1 MLELER
7 GTEHLQM
14 KNFRTIATSL
24 LLFQHCLF
32 PVTIFAEEAPV
43 EIDTEL
49 VQRLQE
55 QNELPAIESNP
66 PTTEST
72 AEEPVHTEPAEVPT
86 TEDSNPEQPE
96 QPKQPETVETTEPP
110 IPETSEETVETTT
123 PSAED
128 GKESSEGN
136 GLPSP
141 VLPKEEETEQLMVL
155 PEAMRMSTYSLPNL
169 NAYRPYLVNNG
180 RSAYIE
186 GKMQRAT
193 NRTLTLGA
201 EAGAVQRF
209 TVTFDAYAMVQGVG
223 NDWISWI
230 ASNLSTAPD
239 YYFKQMYYG
248 NHPSFSNPYTLNNL
262 RWSGVP
268 SYLSVTATPTISGR
282 QVTINVTIVRT
293 KATTIDTNEKDTI
306 RLLGNLTMGTTAV
319 APEVNNYSKKIAD
332 VNYSD
337 AVIGEIV
344 VNNPKP
350 SVAIKDSV
358 DVEATRNEL
367 SQDTIKSWFTTLP
380 SNSNDYTFSATG
392 PASWAPGATGTA
404 TVVMKH
410 NSNGTTHTFTTRYT
424 VRDTQKPTAK
434 FKTQGVE
441 IEARRTGGWTRADL
455 LKFID
460 GDLQDNWSL
469 PENIRIEATD
479 NNGIYPLAGRA
490 PGNTWAYIDIYDE
503 AGNQYGEY
511 VEFKIVD
518 TQAPTGTVKSGTIDV
533 EARRSTN
540 LSQQELRELFTTLN
554 DNWTLSENIKV
565 YLVDDFGTATTVV
578 GKAPGTETTFYL
590 QLEDEAGNISR
601 NVGSKRIRIVD
612 TQAPTATV
620 KTQGVEIEARRS
632 GDWTRADLL
641 KFIDGDLQDNW
652 SLPENIRIE
661 ATDNNGIYPL
671 AGRAPGNTWAYIDI
685 YDEAG
690 NKNGNYAEFKIVDTQ
705 APTGTVKSDIT
716 IEARRNGDLSQA
728 ELRGFFSTMSDNW
741 TLSENMKVHLV
752 DGNGTATTIAGRAP
766 GTHDFYLQL
775 EDEAGNKSARTS
787 VTIRIVDT
795 QAPTGTVKSEVEVVE
810 ARRSGDLSQAELR
823 GFFSTISDNWT
834 LSENMKVHLLDA
846 TGTATTV
853 AGKEPSTRIFYLQL
867 EDEAGNKSSHMYIR
881 IRIVDTQAPTGTL
894 NTVVPTFEYRTQGD
908 WSRDELLTFFN
919 GELSDNWSEHKNITA
934 TMDRSIVDFSP
945 SVNLQQATLTLTD
958 EAGNKQ
964 SYPVQFLL
972 TSFVIQP
979 NVLIQAQRLPALSK
993 ETIKSWFQGLP
1004 SMVDDHYDFS
1014 TPESAN
1020 GWEPGKTGQANVT
1033 IRSKLT
1039 NATQQKATNYTV
1051 VDTQAPEGTVKYRQT
1066 FEANRSRDF
1075 TQEELRQ
1082 IFQSLSDNWSLLENI
1097 TLKTSNL
1104 AGLSP
1109 NVSGYHY
1116 LLKITAADEEKNS
1129 RVFENVAVVIKDT
1142 QAPTATIKGETIA
1155 VEARRTGGLT
1165 REELLRFVDGG
1176 LSDNWSLPADISLA
1190 VVVPQ
1195 GTGYV
1200 AVDVNQKPGTVIT
1213 GHLLMTDEFGN
1224 QTIPGPKNQV
1234 SLLIRDTQ
1242 APTGTVKG
1250 EVEIE
1255 VRKSGD
1261 LSQAE
1266 LRGFLTT
1273 MSDNWTSQGNI
1284 NVHLVDANGA
1294 AATVAGKAPGTHTF
1308 YLQLEDETG
1317 NKSLGM
1323 SIPIRIV
1330 DTQAP
1335 TGIARDNVEA
1345 EARRS
1350 GNLSQAELRWHIIL
1364 ISDNWTLSENIK
1376 IHLVDAN
1383 GAAATVAGK
1392 APGTHNFHLQ
1402 LEDEAGNKSSRMS
1415 VSIRIVDTQRPTGT
1429 MKDNIEVEAR
1439 RSGDLSQ
1446 AELRKMYTTMNDNWT
1461 LPEDM
1466 KVQLSFCDGITTVA
1480 GIAPGKT
1487 VTGVF
1492 RLKDEAGNQSFPIGS
1507 FIRIV
1512 DTQAPTATIKT
1523 KGVEIEARRTGE
1535 WTREDL
1541 LKFIDGDLQDNWSL
1555 PEDIRIEATDNHG
1568 IIQLAGRG
1576 PGDNWAYIDI
1586 YDEAGNKYS
1595 RYAEFKIVDTQAP
1608 TGTLNTVI
1616 PTFEYRTQGDWSRE
1630 ELLTFFSG
1638 ELSDNWS
1645 EHKNITPTM
1654 DRSIVDFSPSVILQ
1668 QATLTLTDEAGNKR
1682 SYPVQFFL
1690 TSFVIEP
1697 NVLIQA
1703 QRMPALSKET
1713 IKSWF
1718 QGLPS
1723 MVDEHYDFSTPESA
1737 NGWEPGKAGQANV
1750 TIRNKVTN
1758 ATQQTTT
1765 NYTVVDTQSPEGRV
1779 KTSRV
1784 TMEADRSRNFTQEEL
1799 RQFFEELSDN
1809 WSYLED
1815 ITLKSSGSLSSLGP
1829 NTANNHYILAIT
1841 ATDEEKN
1848 SKRFE
1853 RALVRINDTQAPT
1866 GTVKNEHMDIEAR
1879 RTGDL
1884 SQAELRQ
1891 FFTSVN
1897 DNWTLSKDIRFHLVN
1912 ADGSA
1917 TSIAGMNPGTS
1928 LDAYIQ
1934 LEDEAGNKSSPMKI
1948 SANIVDTTGPQ
1959 GKLKENLAFQKG
1971 SAEPNARDYLDGE
1984 PSDNWTA
1991 PEAIK
1996 VTVAYENNADF
2007 TDLTV
2012 GTHKFVLTLADEYG
2026 NTTDLSGELE
2036 IKMNLKG
2043 YVDVTIPARISFA
2056 ESKESG
2062 GIVSPKYQ
2070 IQNNSNEELTVSVAS
2085 MTSQSQTEKL
2095 TDIDLLM
2102 SNNYNDATI
2111 PLIENGQNLSQK
2123 TELVTLPK
2131 KTSSFAFSLYGTVGQ
2146 NFDFDSLT
2154 DPLKPQYAVQF
2165 NFEIN

>member
-1 MLELER
+1 MILDRLMMFELER

-32 PVTIFAEEAPV
+32 PVTIFAEEVPV

-55 QNELPAIESNP
+55 QNELPAIESSP
-66 PTTEST
+66 PTTEAT
-72 AEEPVHTEPAEVPT
+72 TEEPVHTEPAEVPT
-86 TEDSNPEQPE
+86 TEESNPEQPEQSE

-110 IPETSEETVETTT
+110 IPETSEETVETLT

-128 GKESSEGN
+128 CKESSEEN

-141 VLPKEEETEQLMVL
+141 VLSKKEETEQLMVL

-169 NAYRPYLVNNG
+169 NTYRPYLVNNG
-180 RSAYIE
+180 KSAYIE
-186 GKMQRAT
+186 DKMQKAT
-193 NRTLTLGA
+193 NRKLTLGA

-209 TVTFDAYAMVQGVG
+209 TVTFDTYAMVQGVG

-282 QVTINVTIVRT
+282 QVTINVLVTRLE
-293 KATTIDTNEKDTI
+293 ATNSNTNEKDTI

-337 AVIGEIV
+337 AVIGEII

-350 SVAIKDSV
+350 SVVIKDSV
-358 DVEATRNEL
+358 DVEATRNAL

-410 NSNGTTHTFTTRYT
+410 NSNGTTQTFTTRYT
-424 VRDTQKPTAK
+424 VRDTQKPTATV
-434 FKTQGVE
+434 KTQGVE
-441 IEARRTGGWTRADL
+441 IEARRSGDWTRADL
-455 LKFID
+455 MKFID

-490 PGNTWAYIDIYDE
+490 PGNTWAYLDIYDE
-503 AGNQYGEY
+503 A
-511 VEFKIVD
+511 K
-518 TQAPTGTVKSGTIDV
+518 
-533 EARRSTN
+533 
-540 LSQQELRELFTTLN
+540 
-554 DNWTLSENIKV
+554 
-565 YLVDDFGTATTVV
+565 
-578 GKAPGTETTFYL
+578 
-590 QLEDEAGNISR
+590 
-601 NVGSKRIRIVD
+601 
-612 TQAPTATV
+612 
-620 KTQGVEIEARRS
+620 
-632 GDWTRADLL
+632 
-641 KFIDGDLQDNW
+641 
-652 SLPENIRIE
+652 
-661 ATDNNGIYPL
+661 
-671 AGRAPGNTWAYIDI
+671 
-685 YDEAG
+685 

-705 APTGTVKSDIT
+705 APTGT
-716 IEARRNGDLSQA
+716 
-728 ELRGFFSTMSDNW
+728 
-741 TLSENMKVHLV
+741 
-752 DGNGTATTIAGRAP
+752 
-766 GTHDFYLQL
+766 
-775 EDEAGNKSARTS
+775 
-787 VTIRIVDT
+787 
-795 QAPTGTVKSEVEVVE
+795 
-810 ARRSGDLSQAELR
+810 
-823 GFFSTISDNWT
+823 
-834 LSENMKVHLLDA
+834 
-846 TGTATTV
+846 
-853 AGKEPSTRIFYLQL
+853 
-867 EDEAGNKSSHMYIR
+867 
-881 IRIVDTQAPTGTL
+881 L
-894 NTVVPTFEYRTQGD
+894 NTVVPAFEYRTQGD
-908 WSRDELLTFFN
+908 WSREELLTFFT

-934 TMDRSIVDFSP
+934 TMDRSIIDFSP
-945 SVNLQQATLTLTD
+945 SINLQQATLTLTD
-958 EAGNKQ
+958 EAGNKR

-979 NVLIQAQRLPALSK
+979 NVVIQAQRMPELSK

-1004 SMVDDHYDFS
+1004 SMVDEHYDFS

-1020 GWEPGKTGQANVT
+1020 GWEPGKSGQANVT
-1033 IRSKLT
+1033 IRNKVT
-1039 NATQQKATNYTV
+1039 NTTQLQTTNYTV
-1051 VDTQAPEGTVKYRQT
+1051 VDTEAPEGTVKYRHT
-1066 FEANRSRDF
+1066 IEANRSRDF

-1082 IFQSLSDNWSLLENI
+1082 IFQSLSDNWSLPENI

-1176 LSDNWSLPADISLA
+1176 LSDNWSLPADISLS

-1200 AVDVNQKPGTVIT
+1200 AMDVNQKPGTVIT
-1213 GHLLMTDEFGN
+1213 GHLLLTDEFGN

-1234 SLLIRDTQ
+1234 SLNIRDTQ
-1242 APTGTVKG
+1242 VPTGTVRQDVS
-1250 EVEIE
+1250 VEA
-1255 VRKSGD
+1255 RRSGD
-1261 LSQAE
+1261 LSETE
-1266 LRGFLTT
+1266 LHGFMAT
-1273 MSDNWTSQGNI
+1273 MSDNWTLAENMK
-1284 NVHLVDANGA
+1284 VYLVDAGGMVT
-1294 AATVAGKAPGTHTF
+1294 TVAGKAPGTHTF
-1308 YLQLEDETG
+1308 YLQLEDEAG
-1317 NKSLGM
+1317 NKSARM
-1323 SIPIRIV
+1323 SVQIRIV

-1335 TGIARDNVEA
+1335 AGTVRSSVDV

-1350 GNLSQAELRWHIIL
+1350 GELSQEELNRIVITKD
-1364 ISDNWTLSENIK
+1364 DNWTLAENIK
-1376 IHLVDAN
+1376 IRLVELN
-1383 GAAATVAGK
+1383 GSAFPIAGYS
-1392 APGTHNFHLQ
+1392 PGAIVNAYIQ
-1402 LEDEAGNKSSRMS
+1402 LEDEAGNKSNLMNL
-1415 VSIRIVDTQRPTGT
+1415 VINIVDRQAPTGT
-1429 MKDNIEVEAR
+1429 VKSETIDVEAR
-1439 RSGDLSQ
+1439 RTGELSQ
-1446 AELRKMYTTMNDNWT
+1446 LELQQFFTMMNDNWT
-1461 LPEDM
+1461 LPENL
-1466 KVQLSFCDGITTVA
+1466 KAHLVN
-1480 GIAPGKT
+1480 
-1487 VTGVF
+1487 VTGAEVSI
-1492 RLKDEAGNQSFPIGS
+1492 AGYKPGTIVPSFNS
-1507 FIRIV
+1507 Y
-1512 DTQAPTATIKT
+1512 
-1523 KGVEIEARRTGE
+1523 
-1535 WTREDL
+1535 
-1541 LKFIDGDLQDNWSL
+1541 
-1555 PEDIRIEATDNHG
+1555 
-1568 IIQLAGRG
+1568 IQLE
-1576 PGDNWAYIDI
+1576 
-1586 YDEAGNKYS
+1586 DEVGNKS
-1595 RYAEFKIVDTQAP
+1595 MLMPI
-1608 TGTLNTVI
+1608 TLRI
-1616 PTFEYRTQGDWSRE
+1616 
-1630 ELLTFFSG
+1630 
-1638 ELSDNWS
+1638 
-1645 EHKNITPTM
+1645 
-1654 DRSIVDFSPSVILQ
+1654 
-1668 QATLTLTDEAGNKR
+1668 
-1682 SYPVQFFL
+1682 
-1690 TSFVIEP
+1690 
-1697 NVLIQA
+1697 
-1703 QRMPALSKET
+1703 
-1713 IKSWF
+1713 
-1718 QGLPS
+1718 
-1723 MVDEHYDFSTPESA
+1723 
-1737 NGWEPGKAGQANV
+1737 
-1750 TIRNKVTN
+1750 
-1758 ATQQTTT
+1758 
-1765 NYTVVDTQSPEGRV
+1765 VDTQSPEGRV
-1779 KTSRV
+1779 KTARV

-1829 NTANNHYILAIT
+1829 NTENNHYVLAIT

-1853 RALVRINDTQAPT
+1853 RALIRINDTQAPT

-1879 RTGDL
+1879 KTGNL

-1897 DNWTLSKDIRFHLVN
+1897 DNWTLSKDIKFHLVN

-1971 SAEPNARDYLDGE
+1971 STEPNARDYLDGE

-1996 VTVAYENNADF
+1996 VTVAYENNAQF

-2026 NTTDLSGELE
+2026 NTTDISGELE
-2036 IKMNLKG
+2036 IKMNMKG

-2102 SNNYNDATI
+2102 SNNYNDSTI

-2154 DPLKPQYAVQF
+2154 DPLKPQYALQF
-2165 NFEIN
+2165 NFAIN

>member
-1 MLELER
+1 
-7 GTEHLQM
+7 M

-96 QPKQPETVETTEPP
+96 QSEQPKQPETVETTEPP

-169 NAYRPYLVNNG
+169 NEYRHHLVDNG

-193 NRTLTLGA
+193 NRELTLGA
-201 EAGAVQRF
+201 GAGAVQRF
-209 TVTFDAYAMVQGVG
+209 TVTFDAYTMVQAPG
-223 NDWISWI
+223 NGWISWI

-239 YYFKQMYYG
+239 FYFQQMYYG
-248 NHPSFSNPYTLNNL
+248 DHPSFSNPYTLNNL
-262 RWSGVP
+262 RGSGVP

-282 QVTINVTIVRT
+282 QVTIDVLIIRM
-293 KATTIDTNEKDTI
+293 KTTTVDTNETDTI

-319 APEVNNYSKKIAD
+319 APQVNNYSKKIAD
-332 VNYSD
+332 VNYPD

-344 VNNPKP
+344 VKNPKP
-350 SVAIKDSV
+350 SAAIKDSV
-358 DVEATRNEL
+358 DVEATRNAL

-434 FKTQGVE
+434 FKNAE
-441 IEARRTGGWTRADL
+441 IEARRTGGWTREDL

-460 GDLQDNWSL
+460 GNLQDNWSL

-479 NNGIYPLAGRA
+479 NDGIYPLAGRS
-490 PGNTWAYIDIYDE
+490 PRDTWAYVDIYDE
-503 AGNQYGEY
+503 AGNKYGEY

-518 TQAPTGTVKSGTIDV
+518 TQRPTGTVKSEVEV
-533 EARRSTN
+533 EARRSGE
-540 LSQQELRELFTTLN
+540 LSQEELRQFVTN
-554 DNWTLSENIKV
+554 MSDNWTLPENLKIH
-565 YLVDDFGTATTVV
+565 LVNPSGTPISIA
-578 GKAPGTETTFYL
+578 GRAPFSSDLYGYIR
-590 QLEDEAGNISR
+590 LEDEAGNQSLSISM
-601 NVGSKRIRIVD
+601 STTIR
-612 TQAPTATV
+612 
-620 KTQGVEIEARRS
+620 
-632 GDWTRADLL
+632 
-641 KFIDGDLQDNW
+641 
-652 SLPENIRIE
+652 
-661 ATDNNGIYPL
+661 
-671 AGRAPGNTWAYIDI
+671 
-685 YDEAG
+685 
-690 NKNGNYAEFKIVDTQ
+690 IVDTQ
-705 APTGTVKSDIT
+705 APTGTVKSDVT
-716 IEARRNGDLSQA
+716 IEARRSGDLSQVELRKLFATMSDNWTLTDNLKVHLVDVNGATATVAGKAPGTHTFYLQLEDEAGNKSARMSVPIRIVDTQAPTGSVKSEVTIEARRSGDLSQA

-741 TLSENMKVHLV
+741 TLSENLKVHFV

-775 EDEAGNKSARTS
+775 EDEAGNKSVRTI

-795 QAPTGTVKSEVEVVE
+795 QAPTGTVKSGTIDVE
-810 ARRSGDLSQAELR
+810 ARRSGNLSQTELR
-823 GFFSTISDNWT
+823 GFMTTMSDNWT
-834 LSENMKVHLLDA
+834 LPENMKVYLVNSA
-846 TGTATTV
+846 GGTGISI
-853 AGKEPSTRIFYLQL
+853 AGLEPGTIVSSFDSNIQL
-867 EDEAGNKSSHMYIR
+867 EDEAGNKSSRMNVAL
-881 IRIVDTQAPTGTL
+881 RIVDTQRPTGTVKSG
-894 NTVVPTFEYRTQGD
+894 TIDVEARR
-908 WSRDELLTFFN
+908 S
-919 GELSDNWSEHKNITA
+919 GELSQAELRGFFTTMSDNWTLPENLKIHLVNPSGTPL
-934 TMDRSIVDFSP
+934 SIAGKAPLS
-945 SVNLQQATLTLTD
+945 SLLGYIRLED
-958 EAGNKQ
+958 EAGN
-964 SYPVQFLL
+964 
-972 TSFVIQP
+972 TSL
-979 NVLIQAQRLPALSK
+979 N
-993 ETIKSWFQGLP
+993 P
-1004 SMVDDHYDFS
+1004 S
-1014 TPESAN
+1014 T
-1020 GWEPGKTGQANVT
+1020 T
-1033 IRSKLT
+1033 IRI
-1039 NATQQKATNYTV
+1039 V
-1051 VDTQAPEGTVKYRQT
+1051 
-1066 FEANRSRDF
+1066 
-1075 TQEELRQ
+1075 
-1082 IFQSLSDNWSLLENI
+1082 
-1097 TLKTSNL
+1097 
-1104 AGLSP
+1104 
-1109 NVSGYHY
+1109 
-1116 LLKITAADEEKNS
+1116 
-1129 RVFENVAVVIKDT
+1129 DT

-1176 LSDNWSLPADISLA
+1176 LSDNWSLPDDISLS

-1195 GTGYV
+1195 GTGYI

-1213 GHLLMTDEFGN
+1213 GHLLLTDEFGN

-1234 SLLIRDTQ
+1234 SLNIRDTQ

-1255 VRKSGD
+1255 VRRSGD

-1294 AATVAGKAPGTHTF
+1294 VATVAGKAPGTHTF
-1308 YLQLEDETG
+1308 YLQLEDEAG

-1350 GNLSQAELRWHIIL
+1350 GNLSQAELRWHVIS
-1364 ISDNWTLSENIK
+1364 ISDNWTLTNNVK

-1383 GAAATVAGK
+1383 GVATTVAGK

-1402 LEDEAGNKSSRMS
+1402 LEDEAGNKSLVMS
-1415 VSIRIVDTQRPTGT
+1415 VLIRIVDTQRPTGT

-1466 KVQLSFCDGITTVA
+1466 KVQLSFYDGITTVA

-1507 FIRIV
+1507 LIRIV

-1645 EHKNITPTM
+1645 EHKNITATM
-1654 DRSIVDFSPSVILQ
+1654 DRSIVDFSPSVSLQ

-1758 ATQQTTT
+1758 AIQQTTT

-1815 ITLKSSGSLSSLGP
+1815 ITLKSTGSLSSLGP
-1829 NTANNHYILAIT
+1829 NTANNHYVLAIT

-1853 RALVRINDTQAPT
+1853 RALLRINDTKAPT

-1879 RTGDL
+1879 RIGDL

-2154 DPLKPQYAVQF
+2154 DPLKPQYALQF
-2165 NFEIN
+2165 NFAIN

>member
-1 MLELER
+1 
-7 GTEHLQM
+7 M

-55 QNELPAIESNP
+55 QNELPTIESNP

-96 QPKQPETVETTEPP
+96 QPETVETTEPP

-169 NAYRPYLVNNG
+169 NEYRHHLVDNG

-186 GKMQRAT
+186 GKMQRVT
-193 NRTLTLGA
+193 NRELTLG
-201 EAGAVQRF
+201 EGAGAVQRF
-209 TVTFDAYAMVQGVG
+209 TVTFDAYTMVQAPG
-223 NDWISWI
+223 NGWISWI

-239 YYFKQMYYG
+239 FYFQQMYYG

-262 RWSGVP
+262 RGSGVP

-282 QVTINVTIVRT
+282 QVTIDVLIIRM
-293 KATTIDTNEKDTI
+293 KTTTVDTNEKDTI

-319 APEVNNYSKKIAD
+319 APQVNNYSKKIAD
-332 VNYSD
+332 VNYPD
-337 AVIGEIV
+337 AVIGEIIV
-344 VNNPKP
+344 KNPKP
-350 SVAIKDSV
+350 SAAIKDSV
-358 DVEATRNEL
+358 DVEATRNAL

-410 NSNGTTHTFTTRYT
+410 NSNGSTQTFTTRYT

-434 FKTQGVE
+434 FKNAE
-441 IEARRTGGWTRADL
+441 IEARRTGGWTREDL

-460 GDLQDNWSL
+460 GNLQDNWSL

-479 NNGIYPLAGRA
+479 NDGIYPLAGRS
-490 PGNTWAYIDIYDE
+490 PRDTWAYVDIYDE
-503 AGNQYGEY
+503 AGNKYGEY

-518 TQAPTGTVKSGTIDV
+518 KQAPKVTAKTDVEV
-533 EARRSTN
+533 EARRSGE
-540 LSQQELRELFTTLN
+540 LSQAELRQFVTN
-554 DNWTLSENIKV
+554 MSDNWTLPENLKIH
-565 YLVDDFGTATTVV
+565 LFGASSGNPVSIA
-578 GKAPGTETTFYL
+578 GRAPFSSNLHGRIR
-590 QLEDEAGNISR
+590 LEDEAGNKSSNIG
-601 NVGSKRIRIVD
+601 VGTTIR
-612 TQAPTATV
+612 
-620 KTQGVEIEARRS
+620 
-632 GDWTRADLL
+632 
-641 KFIDGDLQDNW
+641 
-652 SLPENIRIE
+652 
-661 ATDNNGIYPL
+661 
-671 AGRAPGNTWAYIDI
+671 
-685 YDEAG
+685 
-690 NKNGNYAEFKIVDTQ
+690 IVDTQ

-716 IEARRNGDLSQA
+716 IEARRSGDLSQA

-741 TLSENMKVHLV
+741 TLSENMKVHFL

-795 QAPTGTVKSEVEVVE
+795 QAPTGT
-810 ARRSGDLSQAELR
+810 
-823 GFFSTISDNWT
+823 
-834 LSENMKVHLLDA
+834 
-846 TGTATTV
+846 
-853 AGKEPSTRIFYLQL
+853 
-867 EDEAGNKSSHMYIR
+867 
-881 IRIVDTQAPTGTL
+881 L
-894 NTVVPTFEYRTQGD
+894 NTVVPTFEYRTQSD
-908 WSRDELLTFFN
+908 WSREELLTFFS

-934 TMDRSIVDFSP
+934 TMDRFIVDFSP

-964 SYPVQFLL
+964 AYPVQFLL
-972 TSFVIQP
+972 TSFVIEP

-1097 TLKTSNL
+1097 KLKTSNL
-1104 AGLSP
+1104 SMLSP
-1109 NVSGYHY
+1109 NHSGNHY
-1116 LLKITAADEEKNS
+1116 ILNITATDEEKNS
-1129 RVFENVAVVIKDT
+1129 NVFERVAVVIEDT
-1142 QAPTATIKGETIA
+1142 QAPTATIKGESIA

-1213 GHLLMTDEFGN
+1213 GHLLLTDEFGN

-1234 SLLIRDTQ
+1234 SLNIRDTQ

-1255 VRKSGD
+1255 VRRSGD

-1284 NVHLVDANGA
+1284 KVHLVDANGA
-1294 AATVAGKAPGTHTF
+1294 VATVAGKAPGTHTF
-1308 YLQLEDETG
+1308 YLQLEDEAG

-1323 SIPIRIV
+1323 STSIRIV

-1350 GNLSQAELRWHIIL
+1350 GNLSQAELRWHVML
-1364 ISDNWTLSENIK
+1364 ISDNWTLTNNVK

-1383 GAAATVAGK
+1383 GVATTVAGK
-1392 APGTHNFHLQ
+1392 APGMHNFHLQ
-1402 LEDEAGNKSSRMS
+1402 LEDEAGNKSLVMS
-1415 VSIRIVDTQRPTGT
+1415 VLIRIVDTQRPTGT

-1466 KVQLSFCDGITTVA
+1466 KVQLSFYDGITTVA

-1507 FIRIV
+1507 LIRIV

-1645 EHKNITPTM
+1645 EHKNITATM
-1654 DRSIVDFSPSVILQ
+1654 DRSIVDFSPSVSLQ

-1779 KTSRV
+1779 KTARV

-1853 RALVRINDTQAPT
+1853 RALVRINDTKAPT

-1884 SQAELRQ
+1884 SQDELRQ

-2036 IKMNLKG
+2036 IQMNLKG
-2043 YVDVTIPARISFA
+2043 YIDVTIPARISFA

-2154 DPLKPQYAVQF
+2154 DPLKPQYALQF
-2165 NFEIN
+2165 NFAIN

>member
-86 TEDSNPEQPE
+86 TEDSNPEQPEQPE

-424 VRDTQKPTAK
+424 VRDTQRPTGTVKSDITIEARRSGELSEAEIRGFFSTMSDNWTLSENMKVHFLDVNGAEATVAGKEPSTRIFNLYLEDEAGNKSSRLEVWIRIVDTQKPTAK

-690 NKNGNYAEFKIVDTQ
+690 NKNGNYAEFKIVDKQ

-853 AGKEPSTRIFYLQL
+853 AGKEPSTGIFYLQL
-867 EDEAGNKSSHMYIR
+867 EDEAGNKSFQMYIR
-881 IRIVDTQAPTGTL
+881 IRIVDTQRPTGTVKSG
-894 NTVVPTFEYRTQGD
+894 TIDIEARR
-908 WSRDELLTFFN
+908 S
-919 GELSDNWSEHKNITA
+919 GELSQAELRGFFTTMSDNWTLPENLKIHLVNPSGTPL
-934 TMDRSIVDFSP
+934 SIVGKAPLS
-945 SVNLQQATLTLTD
+945 SLLGYIRLED
-958 EAGNKQ
+958 EAGN
-964 SYPVQFLL
+964 
-972 TSFVIQP
+972 TSL
-979 NVLIQAQRLPALSK
+979 N
-993 ETIKSWFQGLP
+993 P
-1004 SMVDDHYDFS
+1004 S
-1014 TPESAN
+1014 T
-1020 GWEPGKTGQANVT
+1020 T
-1033 IRSKLT
+1033 IRI
-1039 NATQQKATNYTV
+1039 V
-1051 VDTQAPEGTVKYRQT
+1051 
-1066 FEANRSRDF
+1066 
-1075 TQEELRQ
+1075 
-1082 IFQSLSDNWSLLENI
+1082 
-1097 TLKTSNL
+1097 
-1104 AGLSP
+1104 
-1109 NVSGYHY
+1109 
-1116 LLKITAADEEKNS
+1116 
-1129 RVFENVAVVIKDT
+1129 DT
-1142 QAPTATIKGETIA
+1142 QAPTATIKGETVA

-1466 KVQLSFCDGITTVA
+1466 KVQLSFYDGITTVA

-1984 PSDNWTA
+1984 PFDNWTA

-2036 IKMNLKG
+2036 IQMNLKG

-2102 SNNYNDATI
+2102 SNNYNDAKI

>member
-1 MLELER
+1 MILDRLMMLELER

-96 QPKQPETVETTEPP
+96 QSEQPKQPETVETTEPP

-169 NAYRPYLVNNG
+169 NEYRHHLVDNG

-186 GKMQRAT
+186 GKMQRVT

-201 EAGAVQRF
+201 GVGATQSFSVS
-209 TVTFDAYAMVQGVG
+209 FDTYTMVQAPG
-223 NDWISWI
+223 NGWISWI

-239 YYFKQMYYG
+239 FYFQQMYYG

-262 RWSGVP
+262 RGSGVP

-319 APEVNNYSKKIAD
+319 APQVNNYSKKIAD

-358 DVEATRNEL
+358 VVEATRNEL

-424 VRDTQKPTAK
+424 VRDTQ
-434 FKTQGVE
+434 
-441 IEARRTGGWTRADL
+441 
-455 LKFID
+455 
-460 GDLQDNWSL
+460 
-469 PENIRIEATD
+469 
-479 NNGIYPLAGRA
+479 
-490 PGNTWAYIDIYDE
+490 
-503 AGNQYGEY
+503 
-511 VEFKIVD
+511 
-518 TQAPTGTVKSGTIDV
+518 APTGTVKREVEEV
-533 EARRSTN
+533 EARRSGD
-540 LSQQELRELFTTLN
+540 LSQAELRGFFSTMS
-554 DNWTLSENIKV
+554 DNWTLSENMKV
-565 YLVDDFGTATTVV
+565 HLLDATGTATTVA
-578 GKAPGTETTFYL
+578 GKEPSTSIFYL
-590 QLEDEAGNISR
+590 QLEDEAGNKSFQMYI
-601 NVGSKRIRIVD
+601 RIRIVD
-612 TQAPTATV
+612 TQKPTAKF

-641 KFIDGDLQDNW
+641 KFIDGNLQDNW

-690 NKNGNYAEFKIVDTQ
+690 NKNGNYAEFKIVDKQ

-741 TLSENMKVHLV
+741 TLSENMKVHLL
-752 DGNGTATTIAGRAP
+752 DANGTATTVAGRAP

-775 EDEAGNKSARTS
+775 EDEAGNKSSRMSA
-787 VTIRIVDT
+787 TIRIVDT
-795 QAPTGTVKSEVEVVE
+795 QRPTGTVKSGTIDIE
-810 ARRSGDLSQAELR
+810 ARRSGELSQAELR
-823 GFFSTISDNWT
+823 GFFTTMSDNWT
-834 LSENMKVHLLDA
+834 LPENLKIHLVNPS
-846 TGTATTV
+846 GTPLSI
-853 AGKEPSTRIFYLQL
+853 AGKAPLSSLLGYIRL
-867 EDEAGNKSSHMYIR
+867 EDEAGNTSLNPSTT

-1176 LSDNWSLPADISLA
+1176 LSDNWSLPANISLS

-1213 GHLLMTDEFGN
+1213 GHLLLTDEFGN

-1308 YLQLEDETG
+1308 YLQLEDEAG

-1350 GNLSQAELRWHIIL
+1350 GNLSQAELRWHVTL

-1383 GAAATVAGK
+1383 GVATTVAGK

-1402 LEDEAGNKSSRMS
+1402 LEDEAGNKSLVMS
-1415 VSIRIVDTQRPTGT
+1415 VLIRIVDTQRPTGT

-1439 RSGDLSQ
+1439 RSGDLSR
-1446 AELRKMYTTMNDNWT
+1446 AELLEMYMMMSDNWT

-1466 KVQLSFCDGITTVA
+1466 KVQLSFYDGITTVA

-1492 RLKDEAGNQSFPIGS
+1492 RLKDEAGNQSFPIGRL
-1507 FIRIV
+1507 IRIV

-1523 KGVEIEARRTGE
+1523 KDVEIEARRTGE

-1630 ELLTFFSG
+1630 ELLTFFNG

-1645 EHKNITPTM
+1645 EHKNITATM
-1654 DRSIVDFSPSVILQ
+1654 DRSIVDFSPSVSLQ

-1758 ATQQTTT
+1758 AIQQTTT

-1815 ITLKSSGSLSSLGP
+1815 ITLKSTGSLSSLGP
-1829 NTANNHYILAIT
+1829 NTANNHYVLAIT

-1853 RALVRINDTQAPT
+1853 RALLRINDTKAPT

-1879 RTGDL
+1879 RIGDL

-2154 DPLKPQYAVQF
+2154 DPLKPQYALQF
-2165 NFEIN
+2165 NFAIN

>member
-1 MLELER
+1 MILDRLMMLELER

-96 QPKQPETVETTEPP
+96 QPETVETTEPP

-169 NAYRPYLVNNG
+169 NEYRHHLVDNG

-186 GKMQRAT
+186 GKMQRVT
-193 NRTLTLGA
+193 NRELTLG
-201 EAGAVQRF
+201 EGAGAVQRF
-209 TVTFDAYAMVQGVG
+209 TVTFDAYTMVQAPG
-223 NDWISWI
+223 NGWISWI

-239 YYFKQMYYG
+239 FYFQQMYYG

-262 RWSGVP
+262 RGSGVP

-282 QVTINVTIVRT
+282 QVTIDVLIIRM
-293 KATTIDTNEKDTI
+293 KTTTVDTNEKDTI

-319 APEVNNYSKKIAD
+319 APQVNNYSKKIAD
-332 VNYSD
+332 VNYPD
-337 AVIGEIV
+337 AVIGEIIV
-344 VNNPKP
+344 KNPKP
-350 SVAIKDSV
+350 SAAIKDSV
-358 DVEATRNEL
+358 DVEATRNAL

-410 NSNGTTHTFTTRYT
+410 NSNGSTQTFTTRYT

-434 FKTQGVE
+434 FKNAE
-441 IEARRTGGWTRADL
+441 IEARRTGGWTREDL

-460 GDLQDNWSL
+460 GNLQDNWSL

-479 NNGIYPLAGRA
+479 NDGIYPLAGRS
-490 PGNTWAYIDIYDE
+490 PRDTWAYVDIYDE
-503 AGNQYGEY
+503 AGNKYGEY

-518 TQAPTGTVKSGTIDV
+518 KQAPKVTAKTDVEV
-533 EARRSTN
+533 EARRSGE
-540 LSQQELRELFTTLN
+540 LSQAELRQFVTN
-554 DNWTLSENIKV
+554 MSDNWTLPENLKIH
-565 YLVDDFGTATTVV
+565 LFGASSGNPVSIA
-578 GKAPGTETTFYL
+578 GRAPFSSNVHGRIR
-590 QLEDEAGNISR
+590 LEDEAGNKSSNIG
-601 NVGSKRIRIVD
+601 VGTTIR
-612 TQAPTATV
+612 
-620 KTQGVEIEARRS
+620 
-632 GDWTRADLL
+632 
-641 KFIDGDLQDNW
+641 
-652 SLPENIRIE
+652 
-661 ATDNNGIYPL
+661 
-671 AGRAPGNTWAYIDI
+671 
-685 YDEAG
+685 
-690 NKNGNYAEFKIVDTQ
+690 IVDTQ

-716 IEARRNGDLSQA
+716 IEARRSGDLSQA

-741 TLSENMKVHLV
+741 TLSENMKVHFL

-795 QAPTGTVKSEVEVVE
+795 QAPTATVKTQGVEIE
-810 ARRSGDLSQAELR
+810 ARRIGDWTRADLLKFIDGDLQ
-823 GFFSTISDNWT
+823 DNWS
-834 LSENMKVHLLDA
+834 LPENIRIEA
-846 TGTATTV
+846 TDNNGIYPL
-853 AGKEPSTRIFYLQL
+853 AGKAPGNTWAYIDIY
-867 EDEAGNKSSHMYIR
+867 DEAGNKNGNYAEFK
-881 IRIVDTQAPTGTL
+881 IVDTQAPTGTL

-908 WSRDELLTFFN
+908 WSREELLTFFS
-919 GELSDNWSEHKNITA
+919 GELSDNWSEPKNITA
-934 TMDRSIVDFSP
+934 TMDRFIVDFSP

-964 SYPVQFLL
+964 AYPVQFLL
-972 TSFVIQP
+972 TSFVIEP

-1097 TLKTSNL
+1097 KLKTSNL
-1104 AGLSP
+1104 SMLSP
-1109 NVSGYHY
+1109 NHSGNHY
-1116 LLKITAADEEKNS
+1116 ILNITATDEEKNS
-1129 RVFENVAVVIKDT
+1129 NVFERVAVVIEDT

-1213 GHLLMTDEFGN
+1213 GHLLLTDEFGN

-1234 SLLIRDTQ
+1234 SLNIRDTQ

-1255 VRKSGD
+1255 VRRSGD

-1284 NVHLVDANGA
+1284 KVHLVDANGA
-1294 AATVAGKAPGTHTF
+1294 VATVAGKAPGTHTF
-1308 YLQLEDETG
+1308 YLQLEDEAG

-1323 SIPIRIV
+1323 STSIRIV

-1350 GNLSQAELRWHIIL
+1350 GNLSQAELRWHVML
-1364 ISDNWTLSENIK
+1364 ISDNWTLTNNVK

-1383 GAAATVAGK
+1383 GVATTVAGK

-1402 LEDEAGNKSSRMS
+1402 LEDEAGNKSLVMS
-1415 VSIRIVDTQRPTGT
+1415 VLIRIVDTQRPTGT

-1466 KVQLSFCDGITTVA
+1466 KVQLSFYDGITTVA

-1507 FIRIV
+1507 LICIV

-1645 EHKNITPTM
+1645 EHKNITATM
-1654 DRSIVDFSPSVILQ
+1654 DRSIVDFSPSVSLQ

-1682 SYPVQFFL
+1682 SYPFQFFL

-1779 KTSRV
+1779 KTARV

-1853 RALVRINDTQAPT
+1853 RALVRINDTKAPT

-1884 SQAELRQ
+1884 SQDELRQ

-2036 IKMNLKG
+2036 IQMNLKG
-2043 YVDVTIPARISFA
+2043 YIDVTIPARISFA

-2154 DPLKPQYAVQF
+2154 DPLKPQYALQF
-2165 NFEIN
+2165 NFAIN

>member
-1 MLELER
+1 MILDRLMMLELER

-32 PVTIFAEEAPV
+32 PVTIFAEEVPV

-86 TEDSNPEQPE
+86 TEDSNPEQPEQSE

-169 NAYRPYLVNNG
+169 NEYRHHLVDNG

-186 GKMQRAT
+186 GKMQRVT

-201 EAGAVQRF
+201 GVGATQSFSVS
-209 TVTFDAYAMVQGVG
+209 FDTYTMVQAPG
-223 NDWISWI
+223 NGWISWI

-239 YYFKQMYYG
+239 FYFQQMYYG

-262 RWSGVP
+262 RGSGVP

-319 APEVNNYSKKIAD
+319 APQVNNYSKKIAD

-358 DVEATRNEL
+358 VVEATRNEL

-424 VRDTQKPTAK
+424 VRDTQ
-434 FKTQGVE
+434 
-441 IEARRTGGWTRADL
+441 
-455 LKFID
+455 
-460 GDLQDNWSL
+460 
-469 PENIRIEATD
+469 
-479 NNGIYPLAGRA
+479 
-490 PGNTWAYIDIYDE
+490 
-503 AGNQYGEY
+503 
-511 VEFKIVD
+511 
-518 TQAPTGTVKSGTIDV
+518 APTGTVKREVEEV
-533 EARRSTN
+533 EARRSGD
-540 LSQQELRELFTTLN
+540 LSQAELRGFFSTMS
-554 DNWTLSENIKV
+554 DNWTLSENMKV
-565 YLVDDFGTATTVV
+565 HLLDATGTATTVA
-578 GKAPGTETTFYL
+578 GKEPSTSIFYL
-590 QLEDEAGNISR
+590 QLEDEAGNKSFQMYI
-601 NVGSKRIRIVD
+601 RIRIVD
-612 TQAPTATV
+612 TQKPTAKF

-690 NKNGNYAEFKIVDTQ
+690 NKNGNYAEFKIVDKQ

-741 TLSENMKVHLV
+741 TLSENMKVHLL
-752 DGNGTATTIAGRAP
+752 DANGTATTVAGRAP

-775 EDEAGNKSARTS
+775 EDEAGNKSSRMSA
-787 VTIRIVDT
+787 TIRIVDT
-795 QAPTGTVKSEVEVVE
+795 QRPTGTVKSGTIDIE
-810 ARRSGDLSQAELR
+810 ARRSGELSQAELR
-823 GFFSTISDNWT
+823 GFFTTMSDNWT
-834 LSENMKVHLLDA
+834 LPENLKIHLVNPS
-846 TGTATTV
+846 GTPLSI
-853 AGKEPSTRIFYLQL
+853 AGKAPLSSLLGYIRL
-867 EDEAGNKSSHMYIR
+867 EDEAGNTSLNPSTT

-1176 LSDNWSLPADISLA
+1176 LSDNWSLPANISLS

-1213 GHLLMTDEFGN
+1213 GHLLLTDEFGN

-1308 YLQLEDETG
+1308 YLQLEDEAG

-1350 GNLSQAELRWHIIL
+1350 GNLSQAELRWHVTL

-1383 GAAATVAGK
+1383 GVATTVAGK

-1402 LEDEAGNKSSRMS
+1402 LEDEAGNKSLVMS
-1415 VSIRIVDTQRPTGT
+1415 VLIRIVDTQRPTGT

-1439 RSGDLSQ
+1439 RSGDLSR
-1446 AELRKMYTTMNDNWT
+1446 AELLEMYMMMSDNWT

-1466 KVQLSFCDGITTVA
+1466 KVQLSFYDGITTVA

-1492 RLKDEAGNQSFPIGS
+1492 RLKDEAGNQSFPIGRL
-1507 FIRIV
+1507 IRIV

-1523 KGVEIEARRTGE
+1523 KDVEIEARRTGE

-1630 ELLTFFSG
+1630 ELLTFFNG

-1645 EHKNITPTM
+1645 EHKNITATM
-1654 DRSIVDFSPSVILQ
+1654 DRSIVDFSPSVSLQ

-1758 ATQQTTT
+1758 AIQQTTT

-1815 ITLKSSGSLSSLGP
+1815 ITLKSTGSLSSLGP
-1829 NTANNHYILAIT
+1829 NTANNHYVLAIT

-1853 RALVRINDTQAPT
+1853 RALLRINDTKAPT

-1879 RTGDL
+1879 RIGDL

-2154 DPLKPQYAVQF
+2154 DPLKPQYALQF
-2165 NFEIN
+2165 NFAIN

>member
-1 MLELER
+1 MILDRLMMLELER

-55 QNELPAIESNP
+55 QNELPTIESNP

-96 QPKQPETVETTEPP
+96 QPEQPETVETTEPP

-169 NAYRPYLVNNG
+169 NEYRHHLVDNG

-186 GKMQRAT
+186 GKMQRVT
-193 NRTLTLGA
+193 NRELTLG
-201 EAGAVQRF
+201 EGAGAVQRF
-209 TVTFDAYAMVQGVG
+209 TVTFDAYTMVQAPG
-223 NDWISWI
+223 NGWISWI

-239 YYFKQMYYG
+239 FYFQQMYYG

-262 RWSGVP
+262 RGSGVP

-282 QVTINVTIVRT
+282 QVTIDVLIIRM
-293 KATTIDTNEKDTI
+293 KTTTVDTNEKDTI

-319 APEVNNYSKKIAD
+319 APQVNNYSKKIAD
-332 VNYSD
+332 VNYPD
-337 AVIGEIV
+337 AVIGEIIV
-344 VNNPKP
+344 KNPKP
-350 SVAIKDSV
+350 SAAIKDSV
-358 DVEATRNEL
+358 DVEATRNAL

-410 NSNGTTHTFTTRYT
+410 NSNGSTQTFTTRYT

-434 FKTQGVE
+434 FKNAE
-441 IEARRTGGWTRADL
+441 IEARRTGGWTREDL

-460 GDLQDNWSL
+460 GNLQDNWSL

-479 NNGIYPLAGRA
+479 NDGIYPLAGRS
-490 PGNTWAYIDIYDE
+490 PRDTWAYVDIYDE
-503 AGNQYGEY
+503 AGNKYGEY

-518 TQAPTGTVKSGTIDV
+518 KQAPKVTAKTDVEV
-533 EARRSTN
+533 EARRSGE
-540 LSQQELRELFTTLN
+540 LSQAELRQFVTN
-554 DNWTLSENIKV
+554 MSDNWTLPENLKIH
-565 YLVDDFGTATTVV
+565 LFGASSGNPVSIA
-578 GKAPGTETTFYL
+578 GRAPFSSNVHGRIR
-590 QLEDEAGNISR
+590 LEDEAGNKSSNIG
-601 NVGSKRIRIVD
+601 VGTTIR
-612 TQAPTATV
+612 
-620 KTQGVEIEARRS
+620 
-632 GDWTRADLL
+632 
-641 KFIDGDLQDNW
+641 
-652 SLPENIRIE
+652 
-661 ATDNNGIYPL
+661 
-671 AGRAPGNTWAYIDI
+671 
-685 YDEAG
+685 
-690 NKNGNYAEFKIVDTQ
+690 IVDTQ

-716 IEARRNGDLSQA
+716 IEARRSGDLSQA

-741 TLSENMKVHLV
+741 TLSENMKVHFL

-795 QAPTGTVKSEVEVVE
+795 QAPTATVKTQGVEIE
-810 ARRSGDLSQAELR
+810 ARRIGDWTRADLLKFIDGDLQ
-823 GFFSTISDNWT
+823 DNWS
-834 LSENMKVHLLDA
+834 LPENIRIEA
-846 TGTATTV
+846 TDNNGIYPL
-853 AGKEPSTRIFYLQL
+853 AGKAPGNTWAYIDIY
-867 EDEAGNKSSHMYIR
+867 DEAGNKNGNYAEFK
-881 IRIVDTQAPTGTL
+881 IVDTQAPTGTL
-894 NTVVPTFEYRTQGD
+894 NTVVPTFEYRTQSD
-908 WSRDELLTFFN
+908 WSREELLTFFS
-919 GELSDNWSEHKNITA
+919 GELSDNWSEPKNITA
-934 TMDRSIVDFSP
+934 TMDRFIVDFSP

-964 SYPVQFLL
+964 AYPVQFLL
-972 TSFVIQP
+972 TSFVIEP

-1097 TLKTSNL
+1097 KLKTSNL
-1104 AGLSP
+1104 SMLSP
-1109 NVSGYHY
+1109 NHSGNHY
-1116 LLKITAADEEKNS
+1116 ILNITATDEEKNS
-1129 RVFENVAVVIKDT
+1129 NVFERVAVVIEDT

-1213 GHLLMTDEFGN
+1213 GHLLLTDEFGN

-1234 SLLIRDTQ
+1234 SLNIRDTQ

-1255 VRKSGD
+1255 VRRSGD

-1284 NVHLVDANGA
+1284 KVHLVDANGA
-1294 AATVAGKAPGTHTF
+1294 VATVAGKAPGTHTF
-1308 YLQLEDETG
+1308 YLQLEDEAG

-1323 SIPIRIV
+1323 STSIRIV

-1350 GNLSQAELRWHIIL
+1350 GNLSQAELRWHVML
-1364 ISDNWTLSENIK
+1364 ISDNWTLTNNVK

-1383 GAAATVAGK
+1383 GVATTVAGK

-1402 LEDEAGNKSSRMS
+1402 LEDEAGNKSLVMS
-1415 VSIRIVDTQRPTGT
+1415 V
-1429 MKDNIEVEAR
+1429 
-1439 RSGDLSQ
+1439 L
-1446 AELRKMYTTMNDNWT
+1446 
-1461 LPEDM
+1461 
-1466 KVQLSFCDGITTVA
+1466 
-1480 GIAPGKT
+1480 
-1487 VTGVF
+1487 
-1492 RLKDEAGNQSFPIGS
+1492 
-1507 FIRIV
+1507 IRIV

-1645 EHKNITPTM
+1645 EHKNITATM
-1654 DRSIVDFSPSVILQ
+1654 DRSIVDFSPSVSLQ

-1682 SYPVQFFL
+1682 SYPFQFFL

-1779 KTSRV
+1779 KTARV

-1853 RALVRINDTQAPT
+1853 RALVRINDTKAPT

-1884 SQAELRQ
+1884 SQDELRQ

-1984 PSDNWTA
+1984 PSDNWTV

-2036 IKMNLKG
+2036 IQMNLKG
-2043 YVDVTIPARISFA
+2043 YIDVTIPARISFA

-2154 DPLKPQYAVQF
+2154 DPLKPQYALQF
-2165 NFEIN
+2165 NFAIN

>member
-1 MLELER
+1 MMLELER

-32 PVTIFAEEAPV
+32 QVTIFAEEAPV

-96 QPKQPETVETTEPP
+96 QPKQPEQSEQPEQPETVETTEPP
-110 IPETSEETVETTT
+110 IPETSEETVETTP

-169 NAYRPYLVNNG
+169 NAYRHHLVDNG

-186 GKMQRAT
+186 GKMQRVT
-193 NRTLTLGA
+193 NRELTLGA
-201 EAGAVQRF
+201 GAGAVQRF
-209 TVTFDAYAMVQGVG
+209 TVTFDTYTMVQAPG
-223 NDWISWI
+223 NGWISWI

-239 YYFKQMYYG
+239 FYFQQMYYG
-248 NHPSFSNPYTLNNL
+248 DHPSFSNPYTLNNL

-268 SYLSVTATPTISGR
+268 SYLSVTASTPTISGR
-282 QVTINVTIVRT
+282 QVSISVLVIRLED
-293 KATTIDTNEKDTI
+293 TTIDTNEKDTI

-319 APEVNNYSKKIAD
+319 APQVNNYSKKIAD
-332 VNYSD
+332 VNYPD

-344 VNNPKP
+344 VENPKP
-350 SVAIKDSV
+350 SAAIKDSV
-358 DVEATRNEL
+358 DVEATRNAL

-392 PASWAPGATGTA
+392 PASWAPDATGTA

-410 NSNGTTHTFTTRYT
+410 NSNGSTQTFTTRYT

-434 FKTQGVE
+434 FKNAE
-441 IEARRTGGWTRADL
+441 IEARRTGGWTREDL

-460 GDLQDNWSL
+460 GNLQDNWSL

-479 NNGIYPLAGRA
+479 NDGIYPLAGRS
-490 PGNTWAYIDIYDE
+490 PRDTWAYVDIYDE
-503 AGNQYGEY
+503 AGNKYGEY

-518 TQAPTGTVKSGTIDV
+518 KQAPKVTAKTDVEV
-533 EARRSTN
+533 EARRSGE
-540 LSQQELRELFTTLN
+540 LSQAELRQFVTN
-554 DNWTLSENIKV
+554 MSDNWTLPENLKIHLVGASSGNPVSIAGRAPFSSNV
-565 YLVDDFGTATTVV
+565 YGRIR
-578 GKAPGTETTFYL
+578 
-590 QLEDEAGNISR
+590 LEDEAGNKSANIG
-601 NVGSKRIRIVD
+601 VGTTIR
-612 TQAPTATV
+612 
-620 KTQGVEIEARRS
+620 
-632 GDWTRADLL
+632 
-641 KFIDGDLQDNW
+641 
-652 SLPENIRIE
+652 
-661 ATDNNGIYPL
+661 
-671 AGRAPGNTWAYIDI
+671 
-685 YDEAG
+685 
-690 NKNGNYAEFKIVDTQ
+690 IVDTQ
-705 APTGTVKSDIT
+705 APTGTVKSDVT
-716 IEARRNGDLSQA
+716 IEARRSGDLSQVELRKLFATMSDNWTLTDNLKVHLVDVNGATATVAGKAPGTHTFYLQLEDEAGNKSARMSVPIRIVDTQAPTGSVKSEVEEVEARRSGDLSQA

-741 TLSENMKVHLV
+741 TLSENMKVHL
-752 DGNGTATTIAGRAP
+752 
-766 GTHDFYLQL
+766 
-775 EDEAGNKSARTS
+775 
-787 VTIRIVDT
+787 
-795 QAPTGTVKSEVEVVE
+795 
-810 ARRSGDLSQAELR
+810 
-823 GFFSTISDNWT
+823 
-834 LSENMKVHLLDA
+834 LDA
-846 TGTATTV
+846 NGTATTV

-867 EDEAGNKSSHMYIR
+867 EDEAGNKSSQMYIR

-908 WSRDELLTFFN
+908 WSREELLTFFS
-919 GELSDNWSEHKNITA
+919 GELSDNWSEHKNIIP

-979 NVLIQAQRLPALSK
+979 DVLIQAQRMPALSK

-1020 GWEPGKTGQANVT
+1020 GWGPGKSGQANVT
-1033 IRSKLT
+1033 IRNKVT
-1039 NATQQKATNYTV
+1039 NTTQQQTTNYTV

-1097 TLKTSNL
+1097 KLKTSNL
-1104 AGLSP
+1104 SMLSP
-1109 NVSGYHY
+1109 NHSGNHY
-1116 LLKITAADEEKNS
+1116 ILNITATDEEKNS
-1129 RVFENVAVVIKDT
+1129 NVFERVAVVIKDT
-1142 QAPTATIKGETIA
+1142 QAPTATIKGETVA

-1176 LSDNWSLPADISLA
+1176 LSDNWSLPADISLS

-1234 SLLIRDTQ
+1234 SLLIHDTQ

-1255 VRKSGD
+1255 VRRSGD

-1308 YLQLEDETG
+1308 YLQLEDEAG

-1350 GNLSQAELRWHIIL
+1350 GNLSQAELRWHVTL
-1364 ISDNWTLSENIK
+1364 ISDNWTSSENIK

-1383 GAAATVAGK
+1383 GVATTVAGK

-1402 LEDEAGNKSSRMS
+1402 LEDEAGNKSLVMS
-1415 VSIRIVDTQRPTGT
+1415 VLIRIVDTQRPTGT

-1439 RSGDLSQ
+1439 RSGDLSR
-1446 AELRKMYTTMNDNWT
+1446 AELLGMYMTMSDNWT

-1466 KVQLSFCDGITTVA
+1466 KVQLSFYDGITTIA

-1492 RLKDEAGNQSFPIGS
+1492 RLEDEAGNQSFSIGS

-1541 LKFIDGDLQDNWSL
+1541 LKFIDDDLQDNWSL
-1555 PEDIRIEATDNHG
+1555 PEDIRIEATDNQG

-1630 ELLTFFSG
+1630 ELLTFFNG

-1645 EHKNITPTM
+1645 EHKNITATM
-1654 DRSIVDFSPSVILQ
+1654 DRSIVDFSPSVSLQ

-1703 QRMPALSKET
+1703 QRMPTLSKET

-2036 IKMNLKG
+2036 IQMNLKG

-2154 DPLKPQYAVQF
+2154 DPLKPQYALQF
-2165 NFEIN
+2165 NFAIN

>member
-1 MLELER
+1 
-7 GTEHLQM
+7 M

-96 QPKQPETVETTEPP
+96 QPETVETTEPP
-110 IPETSEETVETTT
+110 IPETSEETVETTP

-169 NAYRPYLVNNG
+169 NAYRHHLVDNG

-186 GKMQRAT
+186 GKMQRVT
-193 NRTLTLGA
+193 NRELTLEAG
-201 EAGAVQRF
+201 AGAVQRF
-209 TVTFDAYAMVQGVG
+209 TVTFDTYTMVQAPG
-223 NDWISWI
+223 NGWISWI

-239 YYFKQMYYG
+239 FYFQQMYYG

-282 QVTINVTIVRT
+282 QVTINVTIIRMET
-293 KATTIDTNEKDTI
+293 TTINTNERDTI

-319 APEVNNYSKKIAD
+319 APQVNNYSKKIAD
-332 VNYSD
+332 VNYPD

-344 VNNPKP
+344 VKNPKP
-350 SVAIKDSV
+350 SAAIKDSV
-358 DVEATRNEL
+358 DVEATRNAL
-367 SQDTIKSWFTTLP
+367 SQDTIKSWFTILP
-380 SNSNDYTFSATG
+380 SNSNDYTFSTTG

-460 GDLQDNWSL
+460 GNLQDNWSL

-518 TQAPTGTVKSGTIDV
+518 TQRPTGTVKSGTIDV

-565 YLVDDFGTATTVV
+565 YLVDDFGTATTVA
-578 GKAPGTETTFYL
+578 GKAPGTETTFHL
-590 QLEDEAGNISR
+590 QLEDEAGNISE
-601 NVGSKRIRIVD
+601 NAGSKRIRIVD

-716 IEARRNGDLSQA
+716 IEARRNGDLSQV

-775 EDEAGNKSARTS
+775 EDEAGNKSARMS
-787 VTIRIVDT
+787 VPIRIVDT
-795 QAPTGTVKSEVEVVE
+795 QAPTGSVKSEVEEVE

-867 EDEAGNKSSHMYIR
+867 EDEAGNKSSRMYIR

-1176 LSDNWSLPADISLA
+1176 LSDNWSLPANISLS

-1213 GHLLMTDEFGN
+1213 GHLLLTDEFGN

-1255 VRKSGD
+1255 VRKSGN

-1294 AATVAGKAPGTHTF
+1294 AATVAGKAPGTRTF
-1308 YLQLEDETG
+1308 YLQLEDEAG

-1350 GNLSQAELRWHIIL
+1350 GNLSQAELRWHVML

-1383 GAAATVAGK
+1383 GVATTVAGK

-1402 LEDEAGNKSSRMS
+1402 LEDEAGNKSLVMS
-1415 VSIRIVDTQRPTGT
+1415 VLIRIVDTQRPTGT

-1466 KVQLSFCDGITTVA
+1466 KVQLSFYDGITTIA

-1492 RLKDEAGNQSFPIGS
+1492 RLKDEAGNQSFPIGN

-1630 ELLTFFSG
+1630 ELLTFFNG

-1645 EHKNITPTM
+1645 EHKNITATM
-1654 DRSIVDFSPSVILQ
+1654 DRSIVDFSPSVSLQ

-1948 SANIVDTTGPQ
+1948 SANIVDTTGH
-1959 GKLKENLAFQKG
+1959 KEN
-1971 SAEPNARDYLDGE
+1971 
-1984 PSDNWTA
+1984 
-1991 PEAIK
+1991 
-1996 VTVAYENNADF
+1996 
-2007 TDLTV
+2007 
-2012 GTHKFVLTLADEYG
+2012 
-2026 NTTDLSGELE
+2026 
-2036 IKMNLKG
+2036 
-2043 YVDVTIPARISFA
+2043 
-2056 ESKESG
+2056 
-2062 GIVSPKYQ
+2062 
-2070 IQNNSNEELTVSVAS
+2070 
-2085 MTSQSQTEKL
+2085 
-2095 TDIDLLM
+2095 
-2102 SNNYNDATI
+2102 
-2111 PLIENGQNLSQK
+2111 
-2123 TELVTLPK
+2123 
-2131 KTSSFAFSLYGTVGQ
+2131 
-2146 NFDFDSLT
+2146 
-2154 DPLKPQYAVQF
+2154 
-2165 NFEIN
+2165 

>member
-1 MLELER
+1 MILDRLMMLELER

-14 KNFRTIATSL
+14 KNIRTIATSL

-55 QNELPAIESNP
+55 QNELPAIESSP

-96 QPKQPETVETTEPP
+96 QSEQPKQPETVETTEPP
-110 IPETSEETVETTT
+110 IPETSEETAETTT

-169 NAYRPYLVNNG
+169 NAYRHHLVDNG
-180 RSAYIE
+180 RSAYINQ
-186 GKMQRAT
+186 KMQGAT

-201 EAGAVQRF
+201 GVGATQSFSVS
-209 TVTFDAYAMVQGVG
+209 FDTYTMVQAPG
-223 NDWISWI
+223 NGWISWI

-239 YYFKQMYYG
+239 YYFQQMYYG

-293 KATTIDTNEKDTI
+293 KATTSDMNDKDTI

-319 APEVNNYSKKIAD
+319 APQVNNYSKKIAD

-350 SVAIKDSV
+350 SVVIKDSV
-358 DVEATRNEL
+358 DVEATRNAL

-404 TVVMKH
+404 TVSMKH
-410 NSNGTTHTFTTRYT
+410 NSNGSTQTFTTRYT

-434 FKTQGVE
+434 FKKTGVE
-441 IEARRTGGWTRADL
+441 IEARRTGDWTREDL

-460 GDLQDNWSL
+460 SDLQDNWSL

-479 NNGIYPLAGRA
+479 NNGIYPLAGRS
-490 PGNTWAYIDIYDE
+490 PRDTWAYVDIYDE

-511 VEFKIVD
+511 IEFKIVD
-518 TQAPTGTVKSGTIDV
+518 KQAPTGTVKREVEEV
-533 EARRSTN
+533 EARRS
-540 LSQQELRELFTTLN
+540 
-554 DNWTLSENIKV
+554 
-565 YLVDDFGTATTVV
+565 
-578 GKAPGTETTFYL
+578 
-590 QLEDEAGNISR
+590 
-601 NVGSKRIRIVD
+601 
-612 TQAPTATV
+612 
-620 KTQGVEIEARRS
+620 
-632 GDWTRADLL
+632 
-641 KFIDGDLQDNW
+641 
-652 SLPENIRIE
+652 
-661 ATDNNGIYPL
+661 
-671 AGRAPGNTWAYIDI
+671 
-685 YDEAG
+685 
-690 NKNGNYAEFKIVDTQ
+690 
-705 APTGTVKSDIT
+705 
-716 IEARRNGDLSQA
+716 GDLSQA

-741 TLSENMKVHLV
+741 TLSENMKVHL
-752 DGNGTATTIAGRAP
+752 
-766 GTHDFYLQL
+766 L
-775 EDEAGNKSARTS
+775 DE
-787 VTIRIVDT
+787 
-795 QAPTGTVKSEVEVVE
+795 
-810 ARRSGDLSQAELR
+810 
-823 GFFSTISDNWT
+823 
-834 LSENMKVHLLDA
+834 

-853 AGKEPSTRIFYLQL
+853 AGKEPGTRIFYLQL
-867 EDEAGNKSSHMYIR
+867 EDEAGNKSFQMYIR

-894 NTVVPTFEYRTQGD
+894 NTVIPAFEYRTQGD
-908 WSRDELLTFFN
+908 WSREELLTFFT

-979 NVLIQAQRLPALSK
+979 NVLIQAQRMPTLSK

-1033 IRSKLT
+1033 IRNKVSNT
-1039 NATQQKATNYTV
+1039 TQQQTTNYTV
-1051 VDTQAPEGTVKYRQT
+1051 VDTEAPKGTVKYRYT
-1066 FEANRSRDF
+1066 VEANRSRDF

-1082 IFQSLSDNWSLLENI
+1082 IFQSLSDNWSLPEKI

-1104 AGLSP
+1104 TGLSP
-1109 NVSGYHY
+1109 NIPGYHY
-1116 LLKITAADEEKNS
+1116 LLKITATDEEKNS
-1129 RVFENVAVVIKDT
+1129 QVFENVAVVIEDT
-1142 QAPTATIKGETIA
+1142 QAPTATVKGETID

-1176 LSDNWSLPADISLA
+1176 LLDNWSLPDDISLS

-1200 AVDVNQKPGTVIT
+1200 AMDVNQKPGTFMT
-1213 GHLLMTDEFGN
+1213 GHLLLTDEFGN
-1224 QTIPGPKNQV
+1224 QTIPGPKNQI
-1234 SLLIRDTQ
+1234 SLNIRDTQ
-1242 APTGTVKG
+1242 VPTGTVRQDVSVEARRSG
-1250 EVEIE
+1250 E
-1255 VRKSGD
+1255 
-1261 LSQAE
+1261 LSETE
-1266 LRGFLTT
+1266 LHGFMAT
-1273 MSDNWTSQGNI
+1273 MSDNWTLAENI
-1284 NVHLVDANGA
+1284 KVHLVDGNETAT
-1294 AATVAGKAPGTHTF
+1294 TVAGKAPGIH
-1308 YLQLEDETG
+1308 
-1317 NKSLGM
+1317 SLY
-1323 SIPIRIV
+1323 
-1330 DTQAP
+1330 
-1335 TGIARDNVEA
+1335 
-1345 EARRS
+1345 
-1350 GNLSQAELRWHIIL
+1350 
-1364 ISDNWTLSENIK
+1364 
-1376 IHLVDAN
+1376 
-1383 GAAATVAGK
+1383 
-1392 APGTHNFHLQ
+1392 LQ
-1402 LEDEAGNKSSRMS
+1402 LEDEAGNKSARMS
-1415 VSIRIVDTQRPTGT
+1415 VQIRIVDTQRPTGT
-1429 MKDNIEVEAR
+1429 VKSGTIDIEAC
-1439 RSGDLSQ
+1439 RSGELSQ
-1446 AELRKMYTTMNDNWT
+1446 MELRGFFTTMSDNWT
-1461 LPEDM
+1461 LPENL
-1466 KVQLSFCDGITTVA
+1466 KIHLVNPSGTPLSIA
-1480 GIAPGKT
+1480 GKAPLSSLLGYI
-1487 VTGVF
+1487 
-1492 RLKDEAGNQSFPIGS
+1492 RLEDEAGNMSLNPS
-1507 FIRIV
+1507 TTIRIV
-1512 DTQAPTATIKT
+1512 DTQAPTGTVKSETID
-1523 KGVEIEARRTGE
+1523 VEARRTGE
-1535 WTREDL
+1535 LSQTELRQ
-1541 LKFIDGDLQDNWSL
+1541 FVTTMSDNWTLAENMKVYLVNAAGAEVSIAGYK
-1555 PEDIRIEATDNHG
+1555 PGTIVPSFNSYIRLE
-1568 IIQLAGRG
+1568 
-1576 PGDNWAYIDI
+1576 
-1586 YDEAGNKYS
+1586 DEARNKS
-1595 RYAEFKIVDTQAP
+1595 MLMPITLRIVDTQAP
-1608 TGTLNTVI
+1608 EGTVK
-1616 PTFEYRTQGDWSRE
+1616 
-1630 ELLTFFSG
+1630 
-1638 ELSDNWS
+1638 
-1645 EHKNITPTM
+1645 EH
-1654 DRSIVDFSPSVILQ
+1654 RL
-1668 QATLTLTDEAGNKR
+1668 
-1682 SYPVQFFL
+1682 
-1690 TSFVIEP
+1690 
-1697 NVLIQA
+1697 
-1703 QRMPALSKET
+1703 
-1713 IKSWF
+1713 
-1718 QGLPS
+1718 
-1723 MVDEHYDFSTPESA
+1723 
-1737 NGWEPGKAGQANV
+1737 
-1750 TIRNKVTN
+1750 
-1758 ATQQTTT
+1758 
-1765 NYTVVDTQSPEGRV
+1765 
-1779 KTSRV
+1779 

-1809 WSYLED
+1809 WSHLED

-1829 NTANNHYILAIT
+1829 NTENNHYVLAIT

-1879 RTGDL
+1879 RTGEL

-1897 DNWTLSKDIRFHLVN
+1897 DNWTLSKDIKFHLVN

-1917 TSIAGMNPGTS
+1917 TSIAGMNPGTL

-1996 VTVAYENNADF
+1996 VTVAYENNAQF

-2154 DPLKPQYAVQF
+2154 DPLKPQYALQF
-2165 NFEIN
+2165 NFTIN

>member
-1 MLELER
+1 
-7 GTEHLQM
+7 M

-55 QNELPAIESNP
+55 QNELPTIESNP

-96 QPKQPETVETTEPP
+96 QPETVETTEPP

-169 NAYRPYLVNNG
+169 NEYRHHLVDNG

-186 GKMQRAT
+186 GKMQRVT
-193 NRTLTLGA
+193 NRELTLG
-201 EAGAVQRF
+201 EGAGAVQRF
-209 TVTFDAYAMVQGVG
+209 TVTFDAYTMVQAPG
-223 NDWISWI
+223 NGWISWI

-239 YYFKQMYYG
+239 FYFQQMYYG

-262 RWSGVP
+262 RGSGVP

-282 QVTINVTIVRT
+282 QVTIDVLIIRM
-293 KATTIDTNEKDTI
+293 KTTTVDTNEKDTI

-319 APEVNNYSKKIAD
+319 APQVNNYSKKIAD
-332 VNYSD
+332 VNYPD
-337 AVIGEIV
+337 AVIGEIIV
-344 VNNPKP
+344 KNPKP
-350 SVAIKDSV
+350 SAAIKDSV
-358 DVEATRNEL
+358 DVEATRNAL

-410 NSNGTTHTFTTRYT
+410 NSNGSTQTFTTRYT

-434 FKTQGVE
+434 FKNAE
-441 IEARRTGGWTRADL
+441 IEARRTGGWTREDL

-460 GDLQDNWSL
+460 GNLQDNWSL

-479 NNGIYPLAGRA
+479 NDGIYPLAGRS
-490 PGNTWAYIDIYDE
+490 PRDTWAYVDIYDE
-503 AGNQYGEY
+503 AGNKYGEY

-518 TQAPTGTVKSGTIDV
+518 KQAPKVTAKTDVEV
-533 EARRSTN
+533 EARRSG
-540 LSQQELRELFTTLN
+540 E
-554 DNWTLSENIKV
+554 
-565 YLVDDFGTATTVV
+565 
-578 GKAPGTETTFYL
+578 
-590 QLEDEAGNISR
+590 
-601 NVGSKRIRIVD
+601 
-612 TQAPTATV
+612 
-620 KTQGVEIEARRS
+620 
-632 GDWTRADLL
+632 
-641 KFIDGDLQDNW
+641 
-652 SLPENIRIE
+652 
-661 ATDNNGIYPL
+661 
-671 AGRAPGNTWAYIDI
+671 
-685 YDEAG
+685 
-690 NKNGNYAEFKIVDTQ
+690 
-705 APTGTVKSDIT
+705 
-716 IEARRNGDLSQA
+716 LSQA
-728 ELRGFFSTMSDNW
+728 ELRQFVTNMSDNW
-741 TLSENMKVHLV
+741 TLPENLKIHLFGASS
-752 DGNGTATTIAGRAP
+752 GNPVSIAGRAP
-766 GTHDFYLQL
+766 FSSNVHGRIRL
-775 EDEAGNKSARTS
+775 EDEAGNKS
-787 VTIRIVDT
+787 
-795 QAPTGTVKSEVEVVE
+795 
-810 ARRSGDLSQAELR
+810 
-823 GFFSTISDNWT
+823 
-834 LSENMKVHLLDA
+834 
-846 TGTATTV
+846 
-853 AGKEPSTRIFYLQL
+853 
-867 EDEAGNKSSHMYIR
+867 
-881 IRIVDTQAPTGTL
+881 
-894 NTVVPTFEYRTQGD
+894 
-908 WSRDELLTFFN
+908 
-919 GELSDNWSEHKNITA
+919 
-934 TMDRSIVDFSP
+934 
-945 SVNLQQATLTLTD
+945 
-958 EAGNKQ
+958 
-964 SYPVQFLL
+964 
-972 TSFVIQP
+972 
-979 NVLIQAQRLPALSK
+979 
-993 ETIKSWFQGLP
+993 
-1004 SMVDDHYDFS
+1004 
-1014 TPESAN
+1014 
-1020 GWEPGKTGQANVT
+1020 
-1033 IRSKLT
+1033 
-1039 NATQQKATNYTV
+1039 
-1051 VDTQAPEGTVKYRQT
+1051 
-1066 FEANRSRDF
+1066 
-1075 TQEELRQ
+1075 
-1082 IFQSLSDNWSLLENI
+1082 
-1097 TLKTSNL
+1097 
-1104 AGLSP
+1104 
-1109 NVSGYHY
+1109 
-1116 LLKITAADEEKNS
+1116 
-1129 RVFENVAVVIKDT
+1129 
-1142 QAPTATIKGETIA
+1142 
-1155 VEARRTGGLT
+1155 
-1165 REELLRFVDGG
+1165 
-1176 LSDNWSLPADISLA
+1176 
-1190 VVVPQ
+1190 
-1195 GTGYV
+1195 
-1200 AVDVNQKPGTVIT
+1200 
-1213 GHLLMTDEFGN
+1213 
-1224 QTIPGPKNQV
+1224 
-1234 SLLIRDTQ
+1234 
-1242 APTGTVKG
+1242 
-1250 EVEIE
+1250 
-1255 VRKSGD
+1255 
-1261 LSQAE
+1261 
-1266 LRGFLTT
+1266 
-1273 MSDNWTSQGNI
+1273 
-1284 NVHLVDANGA
+1284 LV
-1294 AATVAGKAPGTHTF
+1294 
-1308 YLQLEDETG
+1308 
-1317 NKSLGM
+1317 
-1323 SIPIRIV
+1323 
-1330 DTQAP
+1330 
-1335 TGIARDNVEA
+1335 
-1345 EARRS
+1345 
-1350 GNLSQAELRWHIIL
+1350 
-1364 ISDNWTLSENIK
+1364 
-1376 IHLVDAN
+1376 
-1383 GAAATVAGK
+1383 
-1392 APGTHNFHLQ
+1392 
-1402 LEDEAGNKSSRMS
+1402 MS
-1415 VSIRIVDTQRPTGT
+1415 VLIRIVDTQRPTGT

-1466 KVQLSFCDGITTVA
+1466 KVQLSFYDGITTVA

-1507 FIRIV
+1507 LIRIV

-1576 PGDNWAYIDI
+1576 SGDNWAYIDI

-1645 EHKNITPTM
+1645 EHKNITATM
-1654 DRSIVDFSPSVILQ
+1654 DRSIVDFSPSVSLQ

-1682 SYPVQFFL
+1682 SYPFQFFL

-1723 MVDEHYDFSTPESA
+1723 MVDEHYDFSTPEST

-1779 KTSRV
+1779 KTARV

-1853 RALVRINDTQAPT
+1853 RALVRINDTKAPT

-1884 SQAELRQ
+1884 SQDELRQ

-2036 IKMNLKG
+2036 IQMNLKG
-2043 YVDVTIPARISFA
+2043 YIDVTIPARISFA

-2154 DPLKPQYAVQF
+2154 DPLKPQYALQF
-2165 NFEIN
+2165 NFAIN